1 MVDLNGKICLY
12 FINRCL
18 CREIFSLKGRK
29 ICSFQLAIKG
39 VQLEKKS
46 FQLEKKSFELANFG
60 LILTFTIIRSQQGY
74 VLI

>member
-46 FQLEKKSFELANFG
+46 FELANFG
-60 LILTFTIIRSQQGY
+60 LILTFTIYI
-74 VLI
+74 LE

>member
-29 ICSFQLAIKG
+29 ICSFQL
-39 VQLEKKS
+39 EKKS
-46 FQLEKKSFELANFG
+46 FQLEKKSFELANFA
-60 LILTFTIIRSQQGY
+60 LILTFTINR
-74 VLI
+74 